1 MLSFEEKLA
10 IIESFPEL
18 TRKNVSLGRVN
29 FHYEDS
35 VFEKK
40 IVVQHLHPNGNGFV
54 YAGNLQN
61 YEVDAKG
68 FINIRDFSEVELR
81 RIVKESIQSLSAN
94 SPLARENAIIGEGQE
109 ERWVNDEGQTLL
121 LVLEEEWWNVYAGLN
136 LEAAFGSYDEAE
148 DYLFEEGFK
157 LQH

>member
-1 MLSFEEKLA
+1 MLSFEEKLKV
-10 IIESFPEL
+10 IESFPEL
-18 TRKNVSLGRVN
+18 ERKNVSLGRVN
-29 FHYEDS
+29 FHYNDS

-68 FINIRDFSEVELR
+68 FINIRDFSEADLR

-94 SPLARENAIIGEGQE
+94 SPLGRENASLGK
-109 ERWVNDEGQTLL
+109 DKK
-121 LVLEEEWWNVYAGLN
+121 NVGLMMR
-136 LEAAFGSYDEAE
+136 DKHC
-148 DYLFEEGFK
+148 YLYSKMSGGMYIPA
-157 LQH
+157 